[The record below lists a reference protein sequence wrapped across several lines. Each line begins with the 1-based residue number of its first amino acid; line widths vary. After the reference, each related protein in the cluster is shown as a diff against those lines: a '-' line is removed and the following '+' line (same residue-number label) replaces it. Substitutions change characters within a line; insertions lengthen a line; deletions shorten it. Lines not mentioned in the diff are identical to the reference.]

1 MPLYGTDSSLGLN
14 KLAGLS
20 HCRVIT
26 PVVLHPA
33 SFREPRQDVPA
44 GVCLATSGGGS
55 SRKLSQAARD
65 YAAGML
71 LLQRLLAL
79 SLRVAAKC

>member
-1 MPLYGTDSSLGLN
+1 MPLYGTDSSLGHN

-20 HCRVIT
+20 HCRLIT

-44 GVCLATSGGGS
+44 GMCLATSGGGS

-71 LLQRLLAL
+71 QRLLAL